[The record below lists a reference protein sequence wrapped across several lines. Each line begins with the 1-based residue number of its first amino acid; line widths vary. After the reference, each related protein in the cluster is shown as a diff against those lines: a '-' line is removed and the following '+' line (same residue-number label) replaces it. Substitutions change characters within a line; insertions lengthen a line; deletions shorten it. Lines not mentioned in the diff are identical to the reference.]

1 MIPYPIDSRELY
13 DYAISRGCEPLVDE
27 RFLMTNSLRR
37 EIQHEKFGGNNAEG
51 NDRFYKFCL
60 RHMPLV
66 CHECGCPIRHPSAI
80 NVSHILSRG
89 AFPEMA
95 HDPRNVYILCAE
107 HHEQYEHKTTRRYM
121 RIFNRSEERIS
132 MLKREYNGT

>member
-1 MIPYPIDSRELY
+1 MIPYPIDTRELY
-13 DYAISRGCEPLVDE
+13 DYAVKRGYEPLVDE
-27 RFLMTNSLRR
+27 RFLVEHNLRVELQR
-37 EIQHEKFGGNNAEG
+37 ERFGGNDAEG
-51 NDRFYKFCL
+51 NEKFYKFCL
-60 RHMPLV
+60 KHYPMV
-66 CHECGCPIRHPSAI
+66 CYECGCPIRHPWSI

-121 RIFNRSEERIS
+121 RIFARSEERIKQ
-132 MLKREYNGT
+132 LKREYNGA